1 MKTIINYQ
9 STRKKPKGLMLA
21 MLTAVCMGAASIVTC
36 SCEDENPKPEIDWSN
51 QKPPLRLNTSD
62 SLVMDEIY
70 KSIGVRYDDSFRFSD
85 FRTLPGITLEL
96 NEEAREFRVT
106 QLKLNFAHMVG
117 LLPKTIGKLSE
128 LEVLEIKEDSFFVEI
143 HETICNLKKLKRLDI
158 ITARCL
164 VKYQIA

>member
-51 QKPPLRLNTSD
+51 QKTPLRLNTSD
-62 SLVMDEIY
+62 GLVMDEIY

-85 FRTLPGITLEL
+85 FRTWPGITLEL

-106 QLKLNFAHMVG
+106 QLKLNFAPMG
-117 LLPKTIGKLSE
+117 GGRLPETIGKLSE
-128 LEVLEIKEDSFFVEI
+128 LEVLEIKGDPFLLEFM
-143 HETICNLKKLKRLDI
+143 KLYAI
-158 ITARCL
+158 
-164 VKYQIA
+164 